1 MLLNITVKGPE
12 ATRLGYLLGKHPD
25 KYQTKELS
33 FGLAHV
39 FFPQATATSCTATL
53 LLDIDTTQEVRQ
65 SRRDHFGRNA
75 NIKAG
80 LDQYVNDRAYVTS
93 SLFTTAISKVYSSA
107 LNGTCK
113 FEPQLIDQIWDL
125 QIELAAVCVKGEPTL
140 LGRLF
145 SPLGY
150 TCNYEQIMLDE
161 NFPDWGSS
169 PYYHLHLRT
178 QNTVQQVLQHLYILL
193 PVLDNQKH
201 YYFKEEEVSKL
212 LNKASHW
219 LDGHPEGYLIT
230 KRYFGYKNSY
240 QKAVQKALQPP
251 VEDAETT
258 PLLNPEEEE
267 PLTLHQLR
275 HERVTEILLEKGA
288 KTVLD
293 LGCSSG
299 RRLQRLQQE
308 ASFTLLTGADV
319 ASEALGIA
327 ARRLHLDQRRKQVP
341 DPRVKLIQAA
351 LTYEDERFREY
362 DAALLVEVI
371 EHLEPERLPAL
382 EEVVFGAAQ
391 PAMVIVTT
399 PNVEYNVLF
408 PNLAAGTFRHA
419 DHRFEWDR
427 KTFHNWA
434 EQTAQQHGYNYEI
447 YPLGEEH
454 SEHGAPS
461 QMAFFSRIAV

>member
-1 MLLNITVKGPE
+1 MLLNLTVTGSE

-39 FFPQATATSCTATL
+39 FFPEATATQCTATL

-75 NIKAG
+75 NVKAG

-113 FEPQLIDQIWDL
+113 FEPQLVDQEWD
-125 QIELAAVCVKGEPTL
+125 IEVELAAVCVKGDAAL
-140 LGRLF
+140 LNRLF

-150 TCNYEQIMLDE
+150 ACRYEQILLDE
-161 NFPDWGSS
+161 NFPDWGAS

-201 YYFKEEEVSKL
+201 YYFNEDEINKL
-212 LNKASHW
+212 LSKASDW
-219 LDGHPEGYLIT
+219 LDSHPESNLIT

-240 QKAVQKALQPP
+240 QKAAQRVLQPP
-251 VEDAETT
+251 SEETEKAT
-258 PLLNPEEEE
+258 ANTEEEE
-267 PLTLHQLR
+267 PLTLHQVR
-275 HERVTEILLEKGA
+275 HERVIEILLEKGA
-288 KTVLD
+288 KTILD

-299 RRLQRLQQE
+299 KLMQRLQQE
-308 ASFTLLTGADV
+308 TSFTRLTGADV
-319 ASEALGIA
+319 SAEALRIA
-327 ARRLHLDQRRKQVP
+327 ARRLHLDHRQRQIP
-341 DPRVKLIQAA
+341 DPRTELIQAA
-351 LTYEDERFREY
+351 LTYEDDRFRAY

-391 PAMVIVTT
+391 PTLVIVTT
-399 PNVEYNVLF
+399 PNVEYNIFF
-408 PNLAAGTFRHA
+408 PTLSAGTFRHS

-427 KTFHNWA
+427 KTFCNWA
-434 EQTAQQHGYNYEI
+434 EQTAQQYGYHFEFHH
-447 YPLGEEH
+447 LGEEH
-454 SEHGAPS
+454 PTHGAPS
-461 QMAFFSRIAV
+461 QMAVFSRLAS

>member
-1 MLLNITVKGPE
+1 MLLNLTVKGPD

-25 KYQTKELS
+25 KYQTKELN

-39 FFPQATATSCTATL
+39 FFPQATATTCTATL
-53 LLDIDTTQEVRQ
+53 LLDIDTTQEMRQ
-65 SRRDHFGRNA
+65 NRRDHFGRNA
-75 NIKAG
+75 NTKAG

-113 FEPQLIDQIWDL
+113 FEPQLIDQIWD
-125 QIELAAVCVKGEPTL
+125 IHVELAAVSVKGEPAL
-140 LGRLF
+140 LDRLF

-150 TCNYEQIMLDE
+150 TCSYEQVLLDE
-161 NFPDWGSS
+161 TFPDWGNS
-169 PYYHLHLRT
+169 PYYHLQLHT

-193 PVLDNQKH
+193 PILDNQKH
-201 YYFKEEEVSKL
+201 YYFKEEEVNKL
-212 LNKASHW
+212 LSKASDW
-219 LDGHPEGYLIT
+219 LDSHPESALIT
-230 KRYFGYKNSY
+230 RRYFRYKSSY
-240 QKAVQKALQPP
+240 QKAVHKALQSPQEEP
-251 VEDAETT
+251 VKTADST
-258 PLLNPEEEE
+258 EEEE

-299 RRLQRLQQE
+299 KLLQRLQQE
-308 ASFTLLTGADV
+308 ASFTRLTGADV
-319 ASEALGIA
+319 SAEALRIA
-327 ARRLHLDQRRKQVP
+327 ARRLYLDHRQRQVP
-341 DPRVKLIQAA
+341 DPRTELIQAA

-391 PAMVIVTT
+391 PTLVIVTT
-399 PNVEYNVLF
+399 PNVEYNTLF

-427 KTFHNWA
+427 NTFRNWA
-434 EQTAQQHGYNYEI
+434 AQTAQCYGYHYEL
-447 YPLGEEH
+447 YALGEEH
-454 SEHGAPS
+454 PVHGAPS
-461 QMAFFSRIAV
+461 QMAVFSWLAV